1 MTFPDQFGKDGGR
14 TGGVLGQFGEKLNPN
29 LTEPKI
35 NLAKLQ
41 RETRSN
47 FGKQFSHHIRF
58 GLKSPRPS

>member
-41 RETRSN
+41 RETRSTLPN
-47 FGKQFSHHIRF
+47 NSLIIPDSASSRLDRG
-58 GLKSPRPS
+58 

>member
-1 MTFPDQFGKDGGR
+1 MSFPDQFGKDGGR

-41 RETRSN
+41 RETRSTLPN
-47 FGKQFSHHIRF
+47 NSLIIPDSASSRLDRG
-58 GLKSPRPS
+58 